1 MGGTDPVVAA
11 LTEYAP
17 RYRKEVFDSIADD
30 LDVTR
35 EDLFEVDSRKS
46 LEFFYRLYGFN
57 RSEAMKAGYQ
67 YRAVEALR
75 KADAD
80 GVIDPEALWR
90 EFQRGCERNGIEPSE
105 SNNRKL
111 LLQTARFANRKGNLF
126 SWIVS
131 ELERDVR
138 LKRLSEELRSVHR
151 IGRRK
156 ARFFLRDVV
165 WLCGAESDVTGRERR
180 ELQPMT
186 GPIQETASA
195 LWPHLDDEDEM
206 ADRIVEAC
214 ESAGVSGVEFNQ
226 GAWYFQSRESGDLD
240 ALRASPP

>member
-11 LTEYAP
+11 LADYAP
-17 RYRKEVFDSIADD
+17 RYREDVFDSIADE

-35 EDLFEVDSRKS
+35 DGLFEADSRKS

-67 YRAVEALR
+67 HRAVEALR
-75 KADAD
+75 KAEAD
-80 GVIDPEALWR
+80 GVIDPYVLWR
-90 EFQRGCERNGIEPSE
+90 EFERGCERHGVGPSE

-111 LLQTARFANRKGNLF
+111 LLETSRFANRKGNLF
-126 SWIVS
+126 SWIAR
-131 ELERDVR
+131 ELENGVR
-138 LKRLSEELRSVHR
+138 LERLSDELQSCHR
-151 IGRRK
+151 IGPRK

-165 WLCGAESDVTGRERR
+165 WLCGAESDVSGRDRH

-186 GPIQETASA
+186 GPIQETASV

-214 ESAGVSGVEFNQ
+214 ESAGVSGIEFNQ

-240 ALRASPP
+240 ALRASLP